1 MKDHPHGNPSPTSS
15 SSVLPSKNL
24 TKTCREKVMKE
35 KLKCV
40 KVGSSLFIHHSSFRE
55 SIAFAA
61 RKVSFGAVKA
71 YVSSHETWS
80 FTRRNM
86 VFGAAKPYLWQI
98 YILQTA
104 RLQFKIR
111 VTICQLILYEK
122 PQKSAFF
129 RPSDL
134 FVTNTPCFLG
144 PKFEYSFT
152 NPRYPKYPIANDA
165 SGIGQW

>member
-1 MKDHPHGNPSPTSS
+1 
-15 SSVLPSKNL
+15 
-24 TKTCREKVMKE
+24 MKE

-40 KVGSSLFIHHSSFRE
+40 KVGSSLFIHHSSFCE

-71 YVSSHETWS
+71 YVSSHETLP

-98 YILQTA
+98 RILYTA

-111 VTICQLILYEK
+111 VTIYQPILYEK
-122 PQKSAFF
+122 PQKSPFF
-129 RPSDL
+129 RPSDPSVRSDAL
-134 FVTNTPCFLG
+134 YLG
-144 PKFEYSFT
+144 SKFEYYLTKSRSPEFK
-152 NPRYPKYPIANDA
+152 NRV
-165 SGIGQW
+165 

>member
-1 MKDHPHGNPSPTSS
+1 MQEHPHGNPSPTSS

-24 TKTCREKVMKE
+24 TKTCRGKVMKE
-35 KLKCV
+35 KLNCV
-40 KVGSSLFIHHSSFRE
+40 KTDSSLFIHHSSFRE

-111 VTICQLILYEK
+111 VTICRPMHYEK
-122 PQKSAFF
+122 HQKSPFF
-129 RPSDL
+129 RPKYT
-134 FVTNTPCFLG
+134 FVTYTPHFWG
-144 PKFEYSFT
+144 SKFEYYLT
-152 NPRYPKYPIANDA
+152 IPLCHQHY
-165 SGIGQW
+165 Q